1 MRSTLAFCGILLLAP
16 LTLAAQEFPVNTV
29 TTGDQR
35 CPVVVAHP
43 EGGYLTVFAS
53 DTPDN
58 PVELQGVF
66 GQRFGLSGER
76 IGPALTFVSGELAYC
91 LAAVPS
97 GPGRLLVVWGVFDGI
112 SNGFGRQAIYARH
125 FDVQGNPL
133 SPRFQAG
140 EGMSYLPPGAACDAE
155 GRCWIS
161 WIGQRVES
169 VRARRFDLSGEPL
182 SEEIRLDAPGGPGGL
197 RWNVELAADP
207 QGGFLASWGK
217 RNTETPTPETP
228 LPPPNEE
235 FHIRRVSAAGEL
247 LGEEIAITPT
257 DPGNPGAPGDP
268 GDPGDTPFAY
278 SEGAVCPAAAGGL
291 LVATSRVRIDLGS
304 PDDILLRRFDA
315 SGAPVDSG
323 RVVASSGS
331 PRSLEQLSL
340 ACGPNRLL
348 LLWTES
354 RPSGGSGLFGRFFSL
369 SGEPSGAPFLISEP
383 GGRSSAV
390 LSGPAHVFAA
400 WEAHRSGSIGMDI
413 FGRTYLTAAP
423 LSLHGGR
430 FKVEAT
436 FRDPRTGVLAQAEPR
451 PLTDDT
457 GLFWFFDG
465 ANLELVVKALDGC
478 EVNGHF
484 WVFAAG
490 LTDVEAEITVTDTV
504 SGSWKTY
511 RNPPRTA
518 FLPIQ
523 DTRAFD
529 CP

>member
-1 MRSTLAFCGILLLAP
+1 MHRCLVSAICGALVLAP
-16 LTLAAQEFPVNTV
+16 LSLAAQEFPVNTV
-29 TTGDQR
+29 TEGEQY

-53 DTPDN
+53 NTSGDPID
-58 PVELQGVF
+58 LQGVF

-76 IGPALTFVSGELAYC
+76 IGPALTFVSREPADC

-97 GPGRLLVVWGVFDGI
+97 GPGRLLVVWVVFDGI
-112 SNGFGRQAIYARH
+112 SNGHGQQAVYARH

-140 EGMSYLPPGAACDAE
+140 EGFSHLKPGAACDAE

-161 WIGQRVES
+161 WIGQKLES
-169 VRARRFDLSGEPL
+169 VRARRFALSGEPL

-197 RWNVELAADP
+197 RWNIELAADP

-217 RNTETPTPETP
+217 RNLEIPMPEAPPT
-228 LPPPNEE
+228 PPNEE

-247 LGEEIAITPT
+247 LGEEIAIAPT
-257 DPGNPGAPGDP
+257 DL
-268 GDPGDTPFAY
+268 AY
-278 SEGAVCPAAAGGL
+278 SGGAVCQAAGGGL
-291 LVATSRVRIDLGS
+291 LVATSRVRVDLGF

-323 RVVASSGS
+323 RVVAFSGS
-331 PRSLEQLSL
+331 PRSLEHLYL
-340 ACGPNRLL
+340 ACGPDRLL
-348 LLWTES
+348 LLWTEYKS
-354 RPSGGSGLFGRFFSL
+354 SGSSSLFGRFVSL

-383 GGRSSAV
+383 GGVSRAV
-390 LSGPAHVFAA
+390 LFGPTHVFTA
-400 WEAHRSGSIGMDI
+400 WEAHRPGSNGMDI
-413 FGRTYLTAAP
+413 FGRTYRTAANP
-423 LSLHGGR
+423 LSLHGGQ
-430 FKVEAT
+430 FKAEAT
-436 FRDPRTGVLAQAEPR
+436 FRDPRTGVLAPGEPKA
-451 PLTDDT
+451 LTEDT
-457 GLFWFFDG
+457 GFFWFFNS
-465 ANLELVVKALDGC
+465 ANLELVVKTIDGC

-523 DTRAFD
+523 DTRAFA

>member
-1 MRSTLAFCGILLLAP
+1 MRQRLISALCGSLLLVP
-16 LTLAAQEFPVNTV
+16 LGLAAQELPVNTA
-29 TTGDQR
+29 TAGDQH
-35 CPVVVAHP
+35 CPVVAAHP
-43 EGGYLTVFAS
+43 EGGYLTLFAS
-53 DTPDN
+53 DTPGN
-58 PVELQGVF
+58 PTELQGVF

-76 IGPALTFVSGELAYC
+76 IGPELTFVSGELAYC

-97 GPGRLLVVWGVFDGI
+97 GPGRLLVVWVVFDGVV
-112 SNGFGRQAIYARH
+112 NGIGRQTVHARH
-125 FDVQGNPL
+125 FDFQGNPL

-140 EGMSYLPPGAACDAE
+140 QGMSYLPPSAACDTE
-155 GRCWIS
+155 GRCWIG
-161 WIGQRVES
+161 WIDQRSES
-169 VRARRFDLSGEPL
+169 VQARRFVLSGEPL
-182 SEEIRLDAPGGPGGL
+182 SGEIRLDAPSGPGDL

-207 QGGFLASWGK
+207 QGGFIASWGK
-217 RNTETPTPETP
+217 KNTEIPTPEP
-228 LPPPNEE
+228 PQPPPPGEE

-247 LGEEIAITPT
+247 LGEEIAITP
-257 DPGNPGAPGDP
+257 ASS
-268 GDPGDTPFAY
+268 GDTFAY
-278 SEGAVCPAAAGGL
+278 SEGAVCQVAAGGL
-291 LVATSRVRIDLGS
+291 VVATTRVRIDLGS

-323 RVVASSGS
+323 RVVASSGE
-331 PRSLEQLSL
+331 PRSIEYLHL
-340 ACGPNRLL
+340 ACGPDRLL
-348 LLWTES
+348 LLWTEYK
-354 RPSGGSGLFGRFFSL
+354 PSGGSSLFGRFFSL
-369 SGEPSGAPFLISEP
+369 AGEPSGAPFLISTP

-390 LSGPAHVFAA
+390 LSEPAHVFAA

-436 FRDPRTGVLAQAEPR
+436 FRDPRTRVTASAEPK

-465 ANLELVVKALDGC
+465 ANLELVVKTIDGC

-484 WVFAAG
+484 WVFAG
-490 LTDVEAEITVTDTV
+490 GMTDVETEITITDTV
-504 SGSWKTY
+504 TGNWKSY

-523 DTRAFD
+523 DTHAFE